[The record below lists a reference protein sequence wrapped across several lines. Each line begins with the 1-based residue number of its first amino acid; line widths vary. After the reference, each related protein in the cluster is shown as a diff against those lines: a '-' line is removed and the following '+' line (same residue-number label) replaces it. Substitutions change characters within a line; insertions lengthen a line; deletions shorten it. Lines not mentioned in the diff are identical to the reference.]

1 MYEGF
6 AFPTQ
11 FMIDQKWSSERILSH
26 PEFGVREAMI
36 KEQCRTVGFNFGI
49 ETINTAKFIRALYEL
64 NGLPSDI
71 LASFE
76 ESGFLFSEEGEMKS
90 CS

>member
-36 KEQCRTVGFNFGI
+36 KEQCRTVGFNHGV
-49 ETINTAKFIRALYEL
+49 ETITTANFIRLLYEL
-64 NGLPSDI
+64 NKLPSDI
-71 LASFE
+71 LASLK
-76 ESGFLFSEEGEMKS
+76 ESGFWLSEEGEMKS